1 MFASYTRFSAVA
13 AAACMTVAMSAGT
26 TRADDIKLPKTMAWT
41 AYDVGSTGY
50 NQAVAIGSA
59 LKNKLGATLRILPGK
74 NDVARLAPLRDGKV
88 DLSATGSDSVY
99 AQEGLYVF
107 GSESWGPM
115 PIRLLAMN
123 IGRSASTV
131 ITTTKESG
139 IKTLADLKGKRVAIS
154 KGTPA
159 INQHTVAILAYA
171 NMTFDDVVVV
181 ETAGYS
187 ATAEAVINGTADVYL
202 AATAAPNNVKLEASP
217 RGLYFVPVPFADQE
231 GWKRLRNV
239 VPWMFPHRATLGPT
253 LSEEHG
259 VEVATTAYPLII
271 GLESTPEETVYGMTK
286 ALFTLYDD
294 YKNAVPGAEGWAL
307 SSQKFDVVF
316 QPIHE
321 GTIRYFKEIGVWTP
335 EFQANNESNLA
346 RQKVILDTW
355 AAFFPSAP
363 KGDEK
368 KFEEGWLT
376 ARAEALT
383 NAGMVAIVEKPRLN

>member
-1 MFASYTRFSAVA
+1 MLAPPNILRTALMAACVA
-13 AAACMTVAMSAGT
+13 ALPATAAQAE
-26 TRADDIKLPKTMAWT
+26 DIKLPKTMAWT

-59 LKNKLGATLRILPGK
+59 MKNKLGATLRVLPGK

-107 GSESWGPM
+107 GSESWGPL

-131 ITTTKESG
+131 ITTTRESG

-159 INQHTVAILAYA
+159 VNQHTIAILAYA
-171 NMTFDDVVVV
+171 NMTLDDMVVV

-202 AATAAPNNVKLEASP
+202 AATAAPNNVKLDASP
-217 RGLYFVPVPFADQE
+217 RGLYFVPVPFADAE
-231 GWKRLRNV
+231 GWKRLRAV

-253 LSEEHG
+253 LSETDG
-259 VEVATTAYPLII
+259 IEVATTAYPLIV
-271 GLESTPEETVYGMTK
+271 GLESTPDDTVYGMTK

-316 QPIHE
+316 QPIHP
-321 GTIRYFKEIGVWTP
+321 GTIRYFKEIGAWTP
-335 EFQANNESNLA
+335 AFQKNNDDNLA

-355 AAFFPSAP
+355 ASFFPSAP

-368 KFEEGWLT
+368 AFETAWLT
-376 ARAEALT
+376 VRAEALAK
-383 NAGMVAIVEKPRLN
+383 AGMVTIMDKPRLN